1 MTQTPNFHLNQWS
14 PEDYVRRTDFNA
26 DNAKIDAA
34 LAAAGNCRIVTGS
47 YVGTGESG
55 QANKNSLT
63 FEKTPLFLAVGGANN
78 FHFWAVKGDDAASVT
93 RGQNGPESIP
103 MTWNGKTVSW
113 YHSSNAERQLN
124 VANRVYTYIAL
135 IATE

>member
-1 MTQTPNFHLNQWS
+1 MTQTTNFQLNQWS
-14 PEDYVRRTDFNA
+14 ENDYVRRTDFNA
-26 DNAKIDAA
+26 DNAKVDAA

-47 YVGTGESG
+47 YTGTGKYGSS
-55 QANKNSLT
+55 QPNSLT
-63 FEKTPLFLAVGGANN
+63 FPDAPLFLAVGGASN
-78 FHFWAVKGDDAASVT
+78 FHFWAVQGDDAASVT

-135 IATE
+135 IAIE